1 MGSQRNPL
9 RVAIIGS
16 GPSGFYAAEH
26 ILGQDDIRVQVD
38 MFDRLPTPFGL
49 VRAGVAP
56 DHPKIK
62 SVTRVYDKVAQHPDF
77 RFRGNVE
84 FGTDLEYEDLLEYF
98 HAVIFCVGARSDRR
112 LGIPREYL
120 PGSHGASDF
129 VGWYNASPDQR
140 NLTFDFSG
148 DDVVV
153 VGNGNVAMDVAR
165 VLMLPPDEL
174 AATDIAGHALRAL
187 SQNKVRQVTI
197 LGRRG
202 PAQAAFTYRELKE
215 LADRD
220 DIDVIVDPADMQLDP
235 HSLHDT
241 QQAPDRGRDQVL
253 DLLRELSERPSRG
266 HDRRIV
272 FRFLVSPVEIVGKE
286 RVEGV
291 EVVRNELYRGNN
303 GALRARATDER
314 EVIPADIVFRAI
326 GYQGVALPGV
336 PFDPITATIPNDRG
350 RVIEP
355 LTGQPRSGEYAAGWI
370 KRGPNGIIGT
380 NKPDAQETV
389 EMLIEDV
396 RDQRLRR
403 EVLPARVFE
412 RFLAERQGEVV
423 SYADWQYLD
432 ERERAKGEE
441 LGRPRLKFARVEN
454 MLRAL
459 RERRKAGDAA
469 S

>member
-1 MGSQRNPL
+1 MSVGGAEHPL

-26 ILGQDDIRVQVD
+26 LLSHDDLNVQVE

-62 SVTRVYDKVAQHPDF
+62 SVTRVFDKVAANPGF
-77 RFRGNVE
+77 CFRGNVE
-84 FGTDLEYEDLLEYF
+84 FGRNIEHEDLLEYF
-98 HAVIFCVGARSDRR
+98 NAVIYCVGARSDRR
-112 LGIPREYL
+112 LGIAREYL

-148 DDVVV
+148 ERVVV

-165 VLMLPPDEL
+165 VLMLPPEEL
-174 AATDIAGHALRAL
+174 AATDIGGHALRAL
-187 SQNKVRQVTI
+187 SANKVREVTI

-202 PAQAAFTYRELKE
+202 PAQAAFTYRELRE
-215 LADRD
+215 LAERD
-220 DIDVIVDPADMQLDP
+220 DIDVIVDPGDMQLDP

-241 QQAPDRGRDQVL
+241 SHSADRGRDQVL
-253 DLLRELSERPSRG
+253 DLLRELSERGDRG

-272 FRFLVSPVEIVGKE
+272 FRFLVSPVEIVGTN

-291 EVVRNELYRGNN
+291 DVVHNDLYRGNN
-303 GALRARATDER
+303 GELRARATDRHEI
-314 EVIPADIVFRAI
+314 VPADIVFRAI

-336 PFDPITATIPNDRG
+336 PFDPITSTIPNDRG
-350 RVIEP
+350 RVIDS
-355 LTGQPRSGEYAAGWI
+355 LTGQPREGEYVAGWI

-389 EMLIEDV
+389 EMLVED
-396 RDQRLRR
+396 LRAGR
-403 EVLPARVFE
+403 MRKEVLSPEVFN
-412 RFLAERQGEVV
+412 RFLSQRQGEVV
-423 SYADWQYLD
+423 SFDDWKFLD
-432 ERERAKGEE
+432 SREVAKGEE

-454 MLRAL
+454 MLRVL
-459 RERRKAGDAA
+459 RHRDRN
-469 S
+469 

>member
-1 MGSQRNPL
+1 MGSSRNPL

-26 ILGQDDIRVQVD
+26 VLSQDDLHVQVD

-62 SVTRVYDKVAQHPDF
+62 SVTRVYDKIAANPDF

-84 FGTDLEYEDLLEYF
+84 FGADIEHEDLLEYF
-98 HAVIFCVGARSDRR
+98 HAVIYCVGARSDRR

-148 DDVVV
+148 ERVVV

-174 AATDIAGHALRAL
+174 AATDIGGHALRAL
-187 SQNKVRQVTI
+187 SANQVREVTI

-202 PAQAAFTYRELKE
+202 PAQAAFTYRELRE
-215 LADRD
+215 LAERD

-241 QQAPDRGRDQVL
+241 EQQPDRGRDQVL
-253 DLLRELSERPSRG
+253 ELLGELSERGDRG

-272 FRFLVSPVEIVGKE
+272 FRFLVSPLEIVGKD
-286 RVEGV
+286 RVEGI

-303 GALRARATDER
+303 GELRARATDDH

-326 GYQGVALPGV
+326 GYQGVSLPGV

-350 RVIEP
+350 RVIDP
-355 LTGQPRSGEYAAGWI
+355 LTGQARAGEYVAGWI

-380 NKPDAQETV
+380 NKPDAQESV
-389 EMLIEDV
+389 EVLVDDV
-396 RDQRLRR
+396 RAQLLRR
-403 EVLPARVFE
+403 DVLPAKVFE

-423 SYADWQYLD
+423 SFADWKYLD
-432 ERERAKGEE
+432 EREVEKGGE

-459 RERRKAGDAA
+459 RDRDKASG
-469 S
+469 

>member
-1 MGSQRNPL
+1 MGSSRNPL

-26 ILGQDDIRVQVD
+26 VLSQDDLHVQVD

-62 SVTRVYDKVAQHPDF
+62 SVTRVYDKIAANPDF

-84 FGTDLEYEDLLEYF
+84 FGADIEHEDLLEYF
-98 HAVIFCVGARSDRR
+98 HAVIYCVGARSDRR

-148 DDVVV
+148 ERVVV

-174 AATDIAGHALRAL
+174 AATDIGGHALRAL
-187 SQNKVRQVTI
+187 SANQVREVTI

-202 PAQAAFTYRELKE
+202 PAQAAFTYRELRE
-215 LADRD
+215 LAERD

-241 QQAPDRGRDQVL
+241 EQQPDRGRDQVL
-253 DLLRELSERPSRG
+253 ELLRELSERGDRG

-272 FRFLVSPVEIVGKE
+272 FRFLVSPVEIVGKD
-286 RVEGV
+286 RVEGI

-303 GALRARATDER
+303 GELRARATDDH

-326 GYQGVALPGV
+326 GYQGVSLPGV

-350 RVIEP
+350 RVIDP
-355 LTGQPRSGEYAAGWI
+355 LTGQSRVGEYAAGWI

-380 NKPDAQETV
+380 NKPDAQESV
-389 EMLIEDV
+389 EMLVDDV
-396 RDQRLRR
+396 RAQRLRR
-403 EVLPARVFE
+403 DVLPAKVFE

-423 SYADWQYLD
+423 SFADWKYLD
-432 ERERAKGEE
+432 EREVEKGGE

-454 MLRAL
+454 MMRAL
-459 RERRKAGDAA
+459 REREKLDG
-469 S
+469 

>member
-1 MGSQRNPL
+1 MPMGGAEHPL

-26 ILGQDDIRVQVD
+26 LLSHDDLNVQVE

-62 SVTRVYDKVAQHPDF
+62 SVTRVFDKVATNPEF

-84 FGTDLEYEDLLEYF
+84 FGRNIEHEDLLEYF
-98 HAVIFCVGARSDRR
+98 NAVIYCVGARSDRR
-112 LGIPREYL
+112 LGIAREYL

-148 DDVVV
+148 ERVVV

-165 VLMLPPDEL
+165 VLMLPPEEL
-174 AATDIAGHALRAL
+174 AATDIGGHALRAL
-187 SQNKVRQVTI
+187 SANKVREVTI

-202 PAQAAFTYRELKE
+202 PAQAAFTYRELRE
-215 LADRD
+215 LAERD

-241 QQAPDRGRDQVL
+241 SHSADRGRDQVL
-253 DLLRELSERPSRG
+253 DLLRELSERGDRG

-272 FRFLVSPVEIVGKE
+272 FRFLVSPVEIVGIN

-291 EVVRNELYRGNN
+291 DVVHNDLYRGNN
-303 GALRARATDER
+303 GELRARATDRHEI
-314 EVIPADIVFRAI
+314 VPADIVFRAI

-336 PFDPITATIPNDRG
+336 PFDPITSTIPNDRG
-350 RVIEP
+350 RVIDS
-355 LTGQPRSGEYAAGWI
+355 LTGQPREGEYVAGWI

-389 EMLIEDV
+389 EMLVED
-396 RDQRLRR
+396 LRAGR
-403 EVLPARVFE
+403 MRKEVLSPEVFN
-412 RFLAERQGEVV
+412 RFLSQRQGEVV
-423 SYADWQYLD
+423 SFDDWKFLD
-432 ERERAKGEE
+432 SREVAKGEE

-454 MLRAL
+454 MLRVL
-459 RERRKAGDAA
+459 RHRDRN
-469 S
+469 

>member
-26 ILGQDDIRVQVD
+26 LLSHDDVRMQVD

-62 SVTRVYDKVAQHPDF
+62 SVTRVYDRIAQHPDF

-148 DDVVV
+148 DNVVV

-174 AATDIAGHALRAL
+174 AATDIGGHALRAL

-220 DIDVIVDPADMQLDP
+220 DIDVIVDPADMELDP
-235 HSLHDT
+235 HSRHDT
-241 QQAPDRGRDQVL
+241 EQSADRGRDQVL
-253 DLLRELSERPSRG
+253 ELLRELSERPSRG

-272 FRFLVSPVEIVGKE
+272 FRFLVSPVEILGTE

-291 EVVRNELYRGNN
+291 EIVRNELYRGNN
-303 GALRARATDER
+303 GELRARATEQR

-350 RVIEP
+350 RVIDP
-355 LTGQPRSGEYAAGWI
+355 LTGQPRVGEYAAGWI

-389 EMLIEDV
+389 EMLLDDV
-396 RDQRLRR
+396 RTQRLRR
-403 EVLPARVFE
+403 DVLPARVFE
-412 RFLAERQGEVV
+412 HFLVERQGEVV
-423 SYADWQYLD
+423 SFADWQYLD
-432 ERERAKGEE
+432 ERERAKGDE

-459 RERRKAGDAA
+459 RDRRKSGA
-469 S
+469 

>member
-1 MGSQRNPL
+1 MSVGSQRNPL

-26 ILGQDDIRVQVD
+26 ILAQDDIRVQVD

-84 FGTDLEYEDLLEYF
+84 FGSDLEYEDLLEYF

-112 LGIPREYL
+112 LGISREYL

-253 DLLRELSERPSRG
+253 DLLRELAERPSRG

-272 FRFLVSPVEIVGKE
+272 FRFLVSPVEIIGTE

-303 GALRARATDER
+303 GELRARATEDR
-314 EVIPADIVFRAI
+314 EVIPADVVFRAI
-326 GYQGVALPGV
+326 GY
-336 PFDPITATIPNDRG
+336 
-350 RVIEP
+350 
-355 LTGQPRSGEYAAGWI
+355 
-370 KRGPNGIIGT
+370 
-380 NKPDAQETV
+380 
-389 EMLIEDV
+389 
-396 RDQRLRR
+396 
-403 EVLPARVFE
+403 
-412 RFLAERQGEVV
+412 
-423 SYADWQYLD
+423 
-432 ERERAKGEE
+432 
-441 LGRPRLKFARVEN
+441 
-454 MLRAL
+454 
-459 RERRKAGDAA
+459 
-469 S
+469 

>member
-1 MGSQRNPL
+1 MSMGGAEHPL

-26 ILGQDDIRVQVD
+26 LLSHDDLNVQVE

-62 SVTRVYDKVAQHPDF
+62 SVTRVFDKVATNPEF

-84 FGTDLEYEDLLEYF
+84 FGRNIEHEDLLEYF
-98 HAVIFCVGARSDRR
+98 NAVIYCVGARSDRR
-112 LGIPREYL
+112 LGIAREYL

-148 DDVVV
+148 ERVVV

-165 VLMLPPDEL
+165 VLMLPPEEL
-174 AATDIAGHALRAL
+174 AATDIGGHALRAL
-187 SQNKVRQVTI
+187 SANKVREVTI

-202 PAQAAFTYRELKE
+202 PAQAAFTYRELRE
-215 LADRD
+215 LAERD

-241 QQAPDRGRDQVL
+241 SHSADRGRDQVL
-253 DLLRELSERPSRG
+253 DLLRELSERGDRG

-272 FRFLVSPVEIVGKE
+272 FRFLVSPVEIVGTN
-286 RVEGV
+286 RVEGID
-291 EVVRNELYRGNN
+291 VVHNDLYRGNN
-303 GALRARATDER
+303 GELRARATDRHEI
-314 EVIPADIVFRAI
+314 VPADIVFRAI

-336 PFDPITATIPNDRG
+336 PFDPITSTIPNDRG
-350 RVIEP
+350 RVIDS
-355 LTGQPRSGEYAAGWI
+355 LTGQPREGEYVAGWI

-389 EMLIEDV
+389 EMLVED
-396 RDQRLRR
+396 LRAGR
-403 EVLPARVFE
+403 MRKEVLSPEVFN
-412 RFLAERQGEVV
+412 RFLSQRQGEVV
-423 SYADWQYLD
+423 SFDDWKFLD
-432 ERERAKGEE
+432 SREVAKGEE

-454 MLRAL
+454 MLRVL
-459 RERRKAGDAA
+459 RHRDRN
-469 S
+469 

>member
-1 MGSQRNPL
+1 MSVGGAEHPL

-26 ILGQDDIRVQVD
+26 LLSHDDLNVQVE

-62 SVTRVYDKVAQHPDF
+62 SVTRVFDKVAANPGF
-77 RFRGNVE
+77 CFRGNVE
-84 FGTDLEYEDLLEYF
+84 FGRNIEHEDLLEYF
-98 HAVIFCVGARSDRR
+98 NAVIYCVGARSDRR
-112 LGIPREYL
+112 LGIAREYL

-148 DDVVV
+148 ERVVV

-165 VLMLPPDEL
+165 VLMLPPEEL
-174 AATDIAGHALRAL
+174 AATDIGGHALRAL
-187 SQNKVRQVTI
+187 SANKVREVTI

-202 PAQAAFTYRELKE
+202 PAQAAFTYRELRE
-215 LADRD
+215 LAERD
-220 DIDVIVDPADMQLDP
+220 DIDVIVNPADMQLDP

-241 QQAPDRGRDQVL
+241 SHSADRGRDQVL
-253 DLLRELSERPSRG
+253 DLLRELSERGDRG

-272 FRFLVSPVEIVGKE
+272 FRFLVSPVEIVGTN

-291 EVVRNELYRGNN
+291 DVVHNDLYRGNN
-303 GALRARATDER
+303 GELRARATDRHEI
-314 EVIPADIVFRAI
+314 VPADIVFRAI

-336 PFDPITATIPNDRG
+336 PFDPITSTIPNDRG
-350 RVIEP
+350 RVIDS
-355 LTGQPRSGEYAAGWI
+355 LTGQPREGEYVAGWI

-389 EMLIEDV
+389 EMLVED
-396 RDQRLRR
+396 LRAGR
-403 EVLPARVFE
+403 MRKQVLSPEVFN
-412 RFLAERQGEVV
+412 RFLSQRQGEVV
-423 SYADWQYLD
+423 SFDDWKFLD
-432 ERERAKGEE
+432 SREVAKGEE

-454 MLRAL
+454 MLRVL
-459 RERRKAGDAA
+459 RHRDK

>member
-1 MGSQRNPL
+1 MGSTRNPL

-26 ILGQDDIRVQVD
+26 ILGQDDINVQVD

-62 SVTRVYDKVAQHPDF
+62 SVTRVYDKIAQHPDF

-84 FGTDLEYEDLLEYF
+84 FGTDLEHEDLLEYF
-98 HAVIFCVGARSDRR
+98 HAVIYCVGARSDRR

-148 DDVVV
+148 DNVVV

-165 VLMLPPDEL
+165 VLMLPPEEL
-174 AATDIAGHALRAL
+174 AATDIGGHALRAL
-187 SQNKVRQVTI
+187 SENKVRQVTI

-220 DIDVIVDPADMQLDP
+220 DIDVVVAPADMQLDP

-241 QQAPDRGRDQVL
+241 EQAPDRGRDQVL
-253 DLLRELSERPSRG
+253 ELLRELSERPARDT
-266 HDRRIV
+266 DRRIV
-272 FRFLVSPVEIVGKE
+272 FRFLVSPVEIQGKE
-286 RVEGV
+286 RVTGV

-303 GALRARATDER
+303 GELRARSTDER
-314 EVIPADIVFRAI
+314 EVIPADVVFRAI
-326 GYQGVALPGV
+326 GYQGVGLPGV
-336 PFDPITATIPNDRG
+336 PFDPISATIPNDRG

-389 EMLIEDV
+389 EMLLEDV

-403 EVLPARVFE
+403 DVLPAPVFE

-423 SYADWQYLD
+423 SFDDWKYID
-432 ERERAKGEE
+432 AREVAKGEE

-454 MLRAL
+454 MLRTL
-459 RERRKAGDAA
+459 RDRDKAGG
-469 S
+469 

>member
-1 MGSQRNPL
+1 MPLGSERNPL

-26 ILGQDDIRVQVD
+26 LLSQEDLDVQVE

-62 SVTRVYDKVAQHPDF
+62 SVTRVYDKIAANPDF

-84 FGTDLEYEDLLEYF
+84 FGADIEHEDLLEYF
-98 HAVIFCVGARSDRR
+98 HAVIYCVGARSDRR

-148 DDVVV
+148 ERVVV

-174 AATDIAGHALRAL
+174 AATDIGGHALRAL
-187 SQNKVRQVTI
+187 SANQVREVTI

-202 PAQAAFTYRELKE
+202 PAQAAFTYRELRE
-215 LADRD
+215 LAERD

-241 QQAPDRGRDQVL
+241 EQQPDRGRDQVL
-253 DLLRELSERPSRG
+253 ELLRELSERGDRG

-272 FRFLVSPVEIVGKE
+272 FRFLVSPVEIVGKD
-286 RVEGV
+286 RVEGI

-303 GALRARATDER
+303 GELRARATDDH

-326 GYQGVALPGV
+326 GYQGVSLPGV

-350 RVIEP
+350 RVIDP
-355 LTGQPRSGEYAAGWI
+355 LTGQSRVGEYAAGWI

-380 NKPDAQETV
+380 NKPDAQESV
-389 EMLIEDV
+389 EMLLDDV
-396 RDQRLRR
+396 RAQRLRR
-403 EVLPARVFE
+403 EVLPAKVFE

-423 SYADWQYLD
+423 SFVDWKYLD
-432 ERERAKGEE
+432 EREVEKGGE

-459 RERRKAGDAA
+459 RDRDKASG
-469 S
+469 

>member
-26 ILGQDDIRVQVD
+26 ILAQDDIHTQVD

-62 SVTRVYDKVAQHPDF
+62 SVTRVYDKVAEHPDF

-148 DDVVV
+148 DNVVV

-174 AATDIAGHALRAL
+174 AATDIGGHALRAL
-187 SQNKVRQVTI
+187 SENKVRQVTI

-241 QQAPDRGRDQVL
+241 EQAPDRGRDQVL
-253 DLLRELSERPSRG
+253 ELLRELAQRPARG

-272 FRFLVSPVEIVGKE
+272 FRFLVSPVEILGKD

-303 GALRARATDER
+303 GELRARATDER

-350 RVIEP
+350 RVIDP
-355 LTGQPRSGEYAAGWI
+355 LTGQARLGEYAAGWI

-389 EMLIEDV
+389 EALVEDV

-403 EVLPARVFE
+403 EVLAARVFE

-423 SYADWQYLD
+423 SFADWKYLD
-432 ERERAKGEE
+432 AREVEKGEE
-441 LGRPRLKFARVEN
+441 MGRPRLKFARVEN
-454 MLRAL
+454 MLRTL
-459 RERRKAGDAA
+459 RERDKAGG
-469 S
+469 